1 MTVRQSKILGGLLAA
16 AVGDAMGAVTEIRT
30 TGMIKERFGGY
41 VKDLIDPPDDT
52 WARWAKA
59 GMVTDDFSVSY
70 FSAQDILENGG
81 EVTGEVAARAVIR
94 WSEHPLYS
102 QCAGPTTRA
111 AIARLKGEA
120 LPPDKH
126 DRLLCHNSRAS
137 NGAPM
142 KSGCV
147 GLFDAGDVDKAIDDA
162 ITMCMVTHDNT
173 IALSAAAAI
182 AAATAR
188 AMDERVSYFEVIQA
202 GIYGAREGF
211 ARAEGIARPVA
222 GASVEKRIW
231 RAVEIGLRHQGDFDR
246 AMGELADE
254 IGGGLP
260 ANEAVP
266 AAFGYIAATGG
277 SVMQTIYMAVNAGDD
292 TDTVA
297 CMAGYI
303 VGALGGVEQIP
314 GKYLSIIETLNGFE
328 LQTLALGIDA
338 LLSQRRR

>member
-16 AVGDAMGAVTEIRT
+16 AVGDAMGAATEIRT

-41 VKDLIDPPDDT
+41 VTDIVQPPEDT
-52 WARWAKA
+52 WAHWAKA

-70 FSAQDILENGG
+70 FSAEDILKNGG
-81 EVTGEVAARAVIR
+81 VVTEEVAAQAVVR

-111 AIARLKGEA
+111 AIAKIKGIP

-142 KSGCV
+142 KVGCV
-147 GLFDAGDVDKAIDDA
+147 GLFDACDVDKAIDDA
-162 ITMCMVTHDNT
+162 LTMCKVTHDNT
-173 IALSAAAAI
+173 IALSGAAAI

-188 AMDERVSYFEVIQA
+188 AMDSRVSYLEVIQA
-202 GIYGAREGF
+202 GVYGAVEGF
-211 ARAEGIARPVA
+211 KRAESFARPVA
-222 GASVEKRIW
+222 GASVEKRIY
-231 RAVEIGLRHQGDFDR
+231 RAVEIGLRCQGDFEK
-246 AMGELADE
+246 AMTVLSEE

-266 AAFGYIAATGG
+266 AAFGYIAATAGD
-277 SVMQTIYMAVNAGDD
+277 VMQTIHMAVNAGDD

-303 VGALGGVEQIP
+303 VGALGGVERIP
-314 GKYLSIIETLNGFE
+314 ARYLQTIEKMNGFE
-328 LQTLALGIDA
+328 LQKLALGIDA
-338 LLSQRRR
+338 LLK